1 MRYLKLRENLKYFT
15 IFTLND
21 IKKID
26 PDFGRSRLN
35 EWQKKGYIK
44 KIIKNYYIFSDLKI
58 NDTVIFEIANK
69 IYAPSYISLE
79 MALSYYN
86 LIPESVYVIT
96 SVSTRRTYNFN
107 TNIGVFNYR
116 NIRPN
121 VFFGYNIIK
130 NNNNCYKIACPEKAI
145 LDFLYYRSDL
155 YNESNIELIRIN
167 VEEFKEVINQIKF
180 EEYLRIFN
188 NKQLS
193 KKANILWGYINNAR
207 T

>member
-1 MRYLKLRENLKYFT
+1 MRYLKLRENLKNFT

-130 NNNNCYKIACPEKAI
+130 NNNNYYKIACPEKAI

-167 VEEFKEVINQIKF
+167 VEEFKEVINQKKF

-193 KKANILWGYINNAR
+193 KRANILWGYINNAR